1 MPLSSDGPNFKAR
14 PLATRSSDSITG
26 LKKRR
31 QDGNPYQKRFDEKE
45 LCKAF
50 LGKEI
55 VREKVFRQEI
65 LSEEVFRKE
74 VFREEVLGEEV
85 FREEIFGEGDG
96 GEAGNEAR
104 REIARN
110 RPVLES
116 KVVGQDFGE
125 ELERTGCLIARDE
138 EGHRPIFRDR
148 EIIS

>member
-104 REIARN
+104 REIAR
-110 RPVLES
+110 RMASTPSSSATSSEPV
-116 KVVGQDFGE
+116 E
-125 ELERTGCLIARDE
+125 EPMNTLMPAQPGSFSSSAN
-138 EGHRPIFRDR
+138 
-148 EIIS
+148 